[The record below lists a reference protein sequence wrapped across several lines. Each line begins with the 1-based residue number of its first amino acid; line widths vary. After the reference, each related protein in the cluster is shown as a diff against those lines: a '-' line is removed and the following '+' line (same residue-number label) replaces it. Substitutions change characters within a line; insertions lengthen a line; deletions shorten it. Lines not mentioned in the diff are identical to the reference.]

1 MDRHAIPV
9 LDAKGLR
16 RFAFTMS
23 VLVILLFGFLFPY
36 LFGYPWPIWPW
47 IIAAVF
53 VLWGGVFP
61 LTFKP
66 IYTIWMS
73 FGLLMSKIT
82 TPLILGIM
90 FFLLITPVAL
100 LMRLV
105 NKDPM
110 ERKLESNVNSYRVI
124 RDESIE
130 NDFKRPF

>member
-1 MDRHAIPV
+1 MDKYTIPE

-23 VLVILLFGFLFPY
+23 VIVILLFGFLFPY

-90 FFLLITPVAL
+90 FFLLITPVAF

-105 NKDPM
+105 KKDPM
-110 ERKLESNVNSYRVI
+110 ERKLDSKVKSYRVI